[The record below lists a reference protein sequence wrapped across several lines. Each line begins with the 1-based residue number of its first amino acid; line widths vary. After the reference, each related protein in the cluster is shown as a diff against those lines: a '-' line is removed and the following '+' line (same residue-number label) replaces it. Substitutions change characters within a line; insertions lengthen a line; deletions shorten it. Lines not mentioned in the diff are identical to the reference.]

1 MVIESKN
8 VQNIIHDNM
17 MSYSSYVITNR
28 ALPDIRDG
36 LKPSYR
42 RILTTMHSMNISN
55 FTKSANVSGETMKVH
70 PHGDC
75 YPTIVGMVQ
84 SDTNITPLITG
95 KGSFGQHTSRDLQAA
110 AARYTEIKLS
120 EISKDIFK
128 DLSKNMVK
136 FIPNYDGTIM
146 LPEVLPVKF
155 PAVLHYAQSGI
166 AVGMSCNLPSFNLVE
181 INNAVIKYILTDEH
195 EILIPDFA
203 TGGKILVNESDF
215 DEINNKGKGTIRLRA
230 TAEIIDNTI
239 SVTEIPYT
247 TTREA
252 IIDSIIKLIKSK
264 KITEVANVHDLTG
277 LDGMRIEIVAKRN
290 TNMELLLEK
299 LFRWTPMEDTFSA
312 NMNMLVNG
320 LPRVMGVHKVI
331 ETWVK
336 WRRECIRKGIK
347 FELQNLNEKLHVLMG
362 LEQILLNI
370 DRAVE
375 IIRFSN
381 ENEINERLMVEF
393 KIDEFQADYVSNM
406 KLKNLNKDVIIK
418 RIKEI
423 DELKSIIK
431 EKEDIL
437 NDNGKV
443 NQIIIDDLNKISQ
456 KYGTPRRTQLTER
469 QRIEIPVEEVEE
481 VQSVNMDE
489 EYKIL
494 ITKDGYLKK
503 NTMDCM
509 NSKIKE
515 GDEVIHQ
522 YIVTNKSEI
531 LVFIDTDAY
540 KLYVDSIP
548 VHNEEEFGMYL
559 PAKYEGKEILGYGL
573 VDDSVKD
580 ILIIYDNMKVAKIN
594 NRSYRTSSRRTKLE
608 NSLFSGAKPLQ
619 IVTLYEDVTL
629 EIHNKNKVT
638 YYDTANLKTK
648 SSRYTQGVLIR
659 NDEIIIK

>member
-1 MVIESKN
+1 MTIESKN
-8 VQNIIHDNM
+8 VQDIIHDNM

-42 RILTTMHSMNISN
+42 RILVTMDKMNIVN
-55 FTKSANVSGETMKVH
+55 FTKSANVEGAVMKLH
-70 PHGDC
+70 PHGST
-75 YPTIVGMVQ
+75 YSTIVGMVQ
-84 SDTNITPLITG
+84 TDTNITPLITG

-110 AARYTEIKLS
+110 AQRYTEIKLS
-120 EISKDIFK
+120 ELSKDIFK
-128 DLSKNMVK
+128 DLGKNMVK

-146 LPEVLPVKF
+146 MPEVLPVKF

-166 AVGMSCNLPSFNLVE
+166 AVGMSCNLPSFNLIE
-181 INNAVIKYILTDEH
+181 INNATIKYIQTDEH
-195 EILIPDFA
+195 DILIPDFA

-215 DEINNKGKGTIRLRA
+215 KEINEKGKGTIRLRA

-239 SVTEIPYT
+239 SITEIPYT

-252 IIDSIIKLIKSK
+252 IIDSIIKLIKTK
-264 KITEVANVHDLTG
+264 KITEVSNVHDLTG
-277 LDGMRIEIVAKRN
+277 IDGMKIEIVAKRN
-290 TNMELLLEK
+290 TDMNILLEK
-299 LFRWTPMEDTFSA
+299 LYRWTPMEDTFSA

-336 WRRECIRKGIK
+336 WRRDCIRKGIK
-347 FELQNLNEKLHVLMG
+347 FELQNLNEKLHVLLG

-370 DRAVE
+370 DKAVE

-381 ENEINERLMVEF
+381 ENEINEKLIAEF

-423 DELKSIIK
+423 DELRVIIK
-431 EKEDIL
+431 DKEDIL
-437 NDNGKV
+437 NDNSRI
-443 NQIIIDDLNKISQ
+443 NQMIIKDLNHISE
-456 KYGTPRRTQLTER
+456 KYGTPRRTQLSEK
-469 QRIEIPVEEVEE
+469 QKIEIPIVEVDEI
-481 VQSVNMDE
+481 QGTNLDE
-489 EYKIL
+489 EYKIQ

-503 NTMDCM
+503 ITMDCM

-515 GDEVIHQ
+515 GDEIIHQ

-548 VHNEEEFGMYL
+548 VNNEEEFGMYL
-559 PAKYEGKEILGYGL
+559 PNKFEGKEILGYGL

-608 NSLFSGAKPLQ
+608 NSLFSGAKPLN
-619 IVTLYEDVTL
+619 IITLYDDITL

-638 YYDTANLKTK
+638 YYDTSNLKTK

-659 NDEIIIK
+659 NEKIIVK